1 MVSLSGIMDMFNGL
15 LNHSKKLNLK
25 TLPSQGIFYKDD
37 FEIRI
42 KKASLEDIIEYDQ
55 TFDKENIYLVVES
68 LKKIISKNVILS
80 KGYTIDDIKSVDTV
94 FLFLEIVKF
103 TQNKKINIDYFDEES
118 QKNEIIEFSS
128 KNFNYFNFGEYERVP
143 ETAEILIDGYRFS
156 MPSIGVENCLT
167 HFLLKKI
174 KLNQKSEWDTY
185 SYDFIFFTGNKGTL
199 TFEEMENLVT
209 IFNYDLDSKEQD
221 KISKIT
227 NKFMKIVGY
236 NLKKGGRIIEI
247 KSKIDLEKIWK

>member
-1 MVSLSGIMDMFNGL
+1 
-15 LNHSKKLNLK
+15 
-25 TLPSQGIFYKDD
+25 
-37 FEIRI
+37 
-42 KKASLEDIIEYDQ
+42 
-55 TFDKENIYLVVES
+55 
-68 LKKIISKNVILS
+68 
-80 KGYTIDDIKSVDTV
+80 
-94 FLFLEIVKF
+94 
-103 TQNKKINIDYFDEES
+103 
-118 QKNEIIEFSS
+118 
-128 KNFNYFNFGEYERVP
+128 
-143 ETAEILIDGYRFS
+143 

-167 HFLLKKI
+167 YFLLKKI

-227 NKFMKIVGY
+227 NKFMKMVGY
-236 NLKKGGRIIEI
+236 NLKKEDRIIEI

>member
-1 MVSLSGIMDMFNGL
+1 MVSISVIMDMFSNL

-25 TLPSQGIFYKDD
+25 LLPSQGVFYRDD

-42 KKASLEDIIEYDQ
+42 KKASLEDIIDYEQ
-55 TFDKENIYLVVES
+55 NFDKENIYLVVES
-68 LKKIISKNVILS
+68 LKKIVSKNVILS
-80 KGYTIDDIKSVDTV
+80 KNYTIDDIKSVDTV
-94 FLFLEIVKF
+94 YLFLEIVKF

-128 KNFNYFNFGEYERVP
+128 KNFNYFNFNEYERIP

-236 NLKKGGRIIEI
+236 NLKKEDRIIEI